1 MPDLETLILAAGYV
15 GLFAIV
21 FAESGLF
28 FGFIF
33 PGDSLLFTAGFL
45 ASQGYFNIWMLAPL
59 LALAGILGDNAG
71 YWTGAK
77 AGPLIF
83 TRENSLLFSQ
93 KRVREAE
100 AFFKT
105 HGGMSIL
112 LCRFIPA
119 VRTFTPII
127 AGVAHMPYRTFLFF
141 NILGGLIWGLGF
153 PSGGYLLGATV
164 PNADAYI
171 VPIVAFII
179 IVSFIPILPHW
190 WRWFRSKKM

>member
-45 ASQGYFNIWMLAPL
+45 ASQGYFTIWILAPL

-153 PSGGYLLGATV
+153 PIGGYILGATV
-164 PNADAYI
+164 PNADTYI
-171 VPIVAFII
+171 VPIVGFII
-179 IVSFIPILPHW
+179 VVSFIPIIPHW
-190 WRWFRSKKM
+190 IRWFRNKD